1 MVGLNEPLSPASG
14 PVHIENAE
22 GISIFL
28 FMLCIQNEERENNQ
42 GLSNTGMENYSVF

>member
-1 MVGLNEPLSPASG
+1 MVGLNDPLSPASE

-22 GISIFL
+22 RILIFL